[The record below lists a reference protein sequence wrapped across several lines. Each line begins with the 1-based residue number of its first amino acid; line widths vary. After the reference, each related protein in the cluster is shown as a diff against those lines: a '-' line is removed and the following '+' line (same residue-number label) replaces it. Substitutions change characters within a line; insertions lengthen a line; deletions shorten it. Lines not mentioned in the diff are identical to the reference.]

1 MSLEIVKTFGWRLT
15 SVTVGSSALITGLL
29 GIIIVEEPPKEYKI
43 NEKEKK
49 DGVFKTMYNNYKN
62 GFKAIFFNMAAFLTL
77 TGIILRFWEEA
88 LLNTYLSDY
97 MKNYTDDG
105 ADKQELWN
113 NKWYPSLAAFS
124 SFLGGPFSNLSSM
137 FLIGLFAEDN

>member
-49 DGVFKTMYNNYKN
+49 RNSP
-62 GFKAIFFNMAAFLTL
+62 A
-77 TGIILRFWEEA
+77 RP
-88 LLNTYLSDY
+88 
-97 MKNYTDDG
+97 
-105 ADKQELWN
+105 
-113 NKWYPSLAAFS
+113 WY
-124 SFLGGPFSNLSSM
+124 
-137 FLIGLFAEDN
+137 